1 MDDGIPQAP
10 APPTLAAS
18 LGGAARGV
26 AGRAR
31 TWWAD
36 RPAVPAN
43 RRDWIV
49 AGGVAG
55 LIAAGPLLTIAGALL
70 ITGSLRGEVNRLQ
83 EAAAPR
89 AAAARTAIED
99 RAALV
104 AMVRRPGLGATA
116 EALARALPVDA
127 ALLRME
133 RGRDGLLEVEIGTPD
148 PDKLRAA
155 LRAEP
160 ALARL
165 RDAGQQR
172 GDLMMTVSFKERAE

>member
-1 MDDGIPQAP
+1 MDDGIPQ
-10 APPTLAAS
+10 PPEQRSLAAS

-26 AGRAR
+26 AQRAR
-31 TWWAD
+31 DCWAD
-36 RPAVPAN
+36 RPEIPAN

-55 LIAAGPLLTIAGALL
+55 LIATGPLLTIAGAWLM
-70 ITGSLRGEVNRLQ
+70 TGSVRSDVNRLEEQ
-83 EAAAPR
+83 AAPR
-89 AAAARTAIED
+89 AAAAEAARRD
-99 RAALV
+99 RALLV
-104 AMVRRPGLGATA
+104 AMIKRPGLGATA
-116 EALARALPVDA
+116 EALSRALPVEA
-127 ALLRME
+127 VLLRAE
-133 RGRDGLLEVEIGTPD
+133 RDRAGLLEIDISAPD

-172 GDLMMTVSFKERAE
+172 GDLMMTVSFREQAE